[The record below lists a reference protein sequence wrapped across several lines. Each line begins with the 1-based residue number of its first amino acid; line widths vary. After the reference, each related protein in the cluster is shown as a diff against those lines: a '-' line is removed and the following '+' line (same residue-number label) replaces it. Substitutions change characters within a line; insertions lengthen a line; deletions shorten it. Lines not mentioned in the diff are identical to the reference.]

1 MKKRQIIYITTFLV
15 VFGIWLPKSTYAQVI
30 TEIMYDLPS
39 VDSGREW
46 IEIYNN
52 TNDTIAVT
60 DFKLYEG
67 TTGKN
72 ISTVEGRGGLLQKGE
87 YAIIADNPE
96 KFIEDNGTYEGLLFN
111 SSFSLLNGGEEL
123 GLVNSQ
129 GDIFARMEY
138 AKALG
143 ASGNGLSLQLF
154 EDVFIEGVPTPGAE
168 NVKEVVSEEVQDGS
182 ENSPAIAISA
192 HENQVKLSTAS
203 LERTVYV
210 DIGRERVVREGETVA
225 FQASAAGSGSARKI
239 TYIWNFGDGTT
250 RKGRKVE
257 HVYNHAGSYNVV
269 VNAIMGTSRA
279 VARTK
284 VHVRDVVLK
293 VAISESG
300 LVISN
305 EDSVEINIGSYYI
318 KNKKDTY
325 VFPKDTIIDSTSS
338 ITFDWEVLGFSLS
351 EMKAEL
357 SKIYTSDKNKLPVLL
372 E

>member
-1 MKKRQIIYITTFLV
+1 
-15 VFGIWLPKSTYAQVI
+15 
-30 TEIMYDLPS
+30 
-39 VDSGREW
+39 
-46 IEIYNN
+46 
-52 TNDTIAVT
+52 
-60 DFKLYEG
+60 
-67 TTGKN
+67 
-72 ISTVEGRGGLLQKGE
+72 
-87 YAIIADNPE
+87 
-96 KFIEDNGTYEGLLFN
+96 
-111 SSFSLLNGGEEL
+111 L

-129 GDIFARMEY
+129 GDIFARMGY

-154 EDVFIEGVPTPGAE
+154 EDVFIEGVPTPGSE
-168 NVKEVVSEEVQDGS
+168 NVKEVVSEEIQDGS

-203 LERTVYV
+203 LERIVYI
-210 DIGRERVVREGETVA
+210 DIGRERNIREGEVVVFEA
-225 FQASAAGSGSARKI
+225 AASGKGSARKI

-325 VFPKDTIIDSTSS
+325 VFPKDTIIDGTSS
-338 ITFDWEVLGFSLS
+338 VIFDWEVLGFSLS